1 MSFCPLA
8 ALVTVTHGTGV
19 CGDRFRGTSTAGHH
33 RRLLLP
39 GFCGISAA
47 PGRCWITE
55 GSLRSV
61 RPLQERAQ
69 GVFGAQEPALPEAG
83 RERSC
88 GGQLVPAHRE
98 DGADGPLS
106 SLKLL
111 AVLQPFG
118 SCFGG
123 FSGAPSPADTV
134 GPPPAAQLCGGTLFF
149 LLAVLYHERVTA
161 P

>member
-1 MSFCPLA
+1 MLDYRGVSEECDTSPGA
-8 ALVTVTHGTGV
+8 GTRCLWCSGA
-19 CGDRFRGTSTAGHH
+19 GPARGWQG
-33 RRLLLP
+33 
-39 GFCGISAA
+39 
-47 PGRCWITE
+47 E
-55 GSLRSV
+55 ELR
-61 RPLQERAQ
+61 
-69 GVFGAQEPALPEAG
+69 
-83 RERSC
+83 
-88 GGQLVPAHRE
+88 GQLVPAHRE